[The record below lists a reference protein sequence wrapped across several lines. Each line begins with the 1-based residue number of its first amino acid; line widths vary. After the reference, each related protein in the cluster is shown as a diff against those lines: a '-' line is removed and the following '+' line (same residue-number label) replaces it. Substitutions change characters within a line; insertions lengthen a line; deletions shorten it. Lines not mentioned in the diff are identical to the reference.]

1 VIPSFGAPLPNGRSA
16 YIAPLGLW
24 EKATADEVT
33 AWERQDPWLTL
44 GYNEGWLARYLA
56 HSDPGSTRYLL
67 RLDGRPAGLVGVR
80 SPWLLGPFLELLLV
94 APEAQGA
101 GLGRFALN
109 ALVRAAEGRFPNL
122 WTSAADFNARA
133 RALYESAGFVAV
145 APIPGLLAP
154 GRDEILYRRTR

>member
-1 VIPSFGAPLPNGRSA
+1 MIPSFGAPLPNGRSA

-24 EKATADEVT
+24 EKATADEIA

-44 GYNEGWLARYLA
+44 GYHEGWLARYLA

-101 GLGRFALN
+101 GLGRFSLN
-109 ALVRAAEGRFPNL
+109 ALVRAA
-122 WTSAADFNARA
+122 
-133 RALYESAGFVAV
+133 
-145 APIPGLLAP
+145 IPRQTKCRNFCQTKCQRPPSGYLVITCLLNSLAQF
-154 GRDEILYRRTR
+154 LS